1 MFTLDRVVPWGRSF
15 EEYGAM
21 FALTVDDLAR
31 RILGCGDGPASFNAE
46 ASRRGTAV
54 ISCDPIYGFRR
65 EDIASRIAATYD
77 QVMAQIL
84 QNRSDF
90 VWEAIASPEELGRQR
105 MEAMGIFLDDYPAG
119 MAQGRYVEAALP
131 SLPFADASFDLALC
145 SHLLFL
151 YSQQLDAAFHRA
163 SLLELVR
170 VAREVRVFP
179 LLSLGGEVSP
189 HLEESAAALR
199 AEGFTVA
206 IERVPYEFQRGGD
219 AMLRILRPA
228 G

>member
-1 MFTLDRVVPWGRSF
+1 MFSLDQVVPWGRSF
-15 EEYGAM
+15 EEYGDM
-21 FALTVDDLAR
+21 FALTADDLAC
-31 RILGCGDGPASFNAE
+31 RILGCGDGPASFNAD

-54 ISCDPIYGFRR
+54 ISCDPIYGFSR
-65 EDIASRIAATYD
+65 EEIASRIAATYG
-77 QVMAQIL
+77 QVIEQTR
-84 QNRSDF
+84 QNHSDF
-90 VWEAIASPEELGRQR
+90 VWEAIPSLEELGRRR
-105 MEAMGIFLDDYPAG
+105 MEAMGAFLDDYPAG
-119 MAQGRYVEAALP
+119 VAQGRYVEAALP
-131 SLPFADASFDLALC
+131 SLPFANASFELALC

-151 YSQQLDAAFHRA
+151 YSLQLDAAFHRA

-179 LLSLGGEVSP
+179 LLTLGGEMSP

-206 IERVPYEFQRGGD
+206 IERVPYEFQRGGN